1 MKNGGNVGVPKV
13 KSGFKDAYNT
23 GKQLEMMN
31 LTL

>member
-1 MKNGGNVGVPKV
+1 MNNGSKIGVPKV
-13 KSGFKDAYNT
+13 KSGFKNAYNT